1 MVTIEETNVAVVREY
16 LAALAN
22 GAVGDALG
30 RFFSSDARQ
39 IELPN
44 RLNPKGGESDLAG
57 LLKRA
62 EQGRTLL
69 REQHFDIRSAVAQGK
84 QVAVEAVWTATLATP
99 LATLQAGA
107 ALKAYFAMFFEIEN
121 GRIAVQRNYDCF
133 ENW

>member
-1 MVTIEETNVAVVREY
+1 MVTIEERNVAVVREY

-30 RFFSSDARQ
+30 RFFSRDARQ

-44 RLNPKGGESDLAG
+44 RLNPRGGESDLEA

-62 EQGRTLL
+62 EQGKTIL
-69 REQHFDIRSAVAQGK
+69 REQHFDIRSVVAQGRH
-84 QVAVEAVWTATLATP
+84 VAVEAVWTATLATP

-107 ALKAYFAMFFEIEN
+107 AMKAYFAMFFEIDG

-133 ENW
+133 ESW